1 MTDHMSDESPQP
13 SPTRAHLHVD
23 LDAIAA
29 NWKRL
34 NVLSGAGDAS
44 AVVKADAY
52 GLGAVEISRRLLQE
66 GCRTFFVAHDF
77 EAVELRKAL
86 GAAARIFVFNGSS
99 PDTVA
104 SLAAADAIPVLNTF
118 QQAQAWRSTGR
129 PAALMVDTGMNR
141 LGFRPAQIA
150 DFKTSFSDISLSCVM
165 SHLACAENDAHPM
178 NRAQLDAFIELTGA
192 FPDIPRSFANS
203 AGICLGSDYCFDLT
217 RPGVGIYGAF
227 SSDAFTPQNVATLTA
242 PLISVF
248 SPSKDDPIIARSSIG
263 YGATAS
269 TQAGQR
275 LGVIAYGYADGASR
289 HLSNT
294 GTAWISGAYAPI
306 IGRVSMDLIALDLS
320 AAPVN
325 VQIGDRVEI
334 FGPNINIEDQA
345 DNAGTIA
352 YELLTSIGQR
362 VKKSYHGAVQ
372 QTVFQDS

>member
-1 MTDHMSDESPQP
+1 MSDESPQP

-34 NVLSGAGDAS
+34 NELSGAGDAS

-141 LGFRPAQIA
+141 LGFRPTQIA

-203 AGICLGSDYCFDLT
+203 AGICPRFGLLFRSHPSWCWDLW
-217 RPGVGIYGAF
+217 R
-227 SSDAFTPQNVATLTA
+227 
-242 PLISVF
+242 VF
-248 SPSKDDPIIARSSIG
+248 
-263 YGATAS
+263 
-269 TQAGQR
+269 
-275 LGVIAYGYADGASR
+275 L
-289 HLSNT
+289 
-294 GTAWISGAYAPI
+294 
-306 IGRVSMDLIALDLS
+306 
-320 AAPVN
+320 
-325 VQIGDRVEI
+325 
-334 FGPNINIEDQA
+334 
-345 DNAGTIA
+345 
-352 YELLTSIGQR
+352 
-362 VKKSYHGAVQ
+362 
-372 QTVFQDS
+372 